1 MKWPPRPNPITT
13 RDKVRLTFRKA
24 DSLRWLSH
32 HDLMRTFERMLHRSA
47 LPFRR
52 SQGFHPHPRLV
63 FALSLPLG
71 VIGRAEVVELELDE
85 RAALDEIRDRLAR
98 QAPAGLEILTIDRI
112 PTNETAQVVGFTYGL
127 FVPADRIAATRP
139 RSTPTPSRPSA
150 GSNGRSRALRRLDI
164 RPFVRRLHL
173 DDATGRLRDGPVP
186 DARGDR
192 PPEEVLS
199 LVGLAGVIADGVPL
213 ERVGLELKGAA
224 STGPPPRPRPRLVAT
239 RKAGCVLPRIPP
251 GSRLNGP
258 PIPRDRASRS
268 HAPPPLN

>member
-1 MKWPPRPNPITT
+1 MPSEPRADDPPQRGVSAPAQPDVT

-71 VIGRAEVVELELDE
+71 VIGRAEVVELELDQHLE
-85 RAALDEIRDRLAR
+85 LDEIRDRLAR
-98 QAPAGLEILTIDRI
+98 QAPAGLEIFIIERI
-112 PTNETAQVVGFTYGL
+112 ATNETAQVVGFTYGL
-127 FVPADRIAATRP
+127 VVPAGRIAATRAALDADP
-139 RSTPTPSRPSA
+139 LATECWVERTRPSP
-150 GSNGRSRALRRLDI
+150 RRLDI

-173 DDATGRLRDGPVP
+173 DDATGRLEMNLFLMPEGT
-186 DARGDR
+186 AR
-192 PPEEVLS
+192 PEEVLT

-213 ERVGLELKGAA
+213 ERVGLELKPSGQ
-224 STGPPPRPRPRLVAT
+224 GGR
-239 RKAGCVLPRIPP
+239 G
-251 GSRLNGP
+251 
-258 PIPRDRASRS
+258 
-268 HAPPPLN
+268 

>member
-1 MKWPPRPNPITT
+1 MPSEPRADDPPQGAVAAPAQPDVT

-71 VIGRAEVVELELDE
+71 VIGRAEVVELELDARLE
-85 RAALDEIRDRLAR
+85 LDEIRDRLAR

-112 PTNETAQVVGFTYGL
+112 ATNETAQVVGFTYGL
-127 FVPADRIAATRP
+127 FVPADRIAATRAALDANP
-139 RSTPTPSRPSA
+139 LAAECWVERTRPSP
-150 GSNGRSRALRRLDI
+150 RRLDI

-173 DDATGRLRDGPVP
+173 DDATGRLEMDLFLMPEGT
-186 DARGDR
+186 AR
-192 PPEEVLS
+192 PEEVLT
-199 LVGLAGVIADGVPL
+199 LVGLAGLIADGVPL
-213 ERVGLELKGAA
+213 ERVGLELKGA
-224 STGPPPRPRPRLVAT
+224 RP
-239 RKAGCVLPRIPP
+239 
-251 GSRLNGP
+251 
-258 PIPRDRASRS
+258 
-268 HAPPPLN
+268 